1 MGGMRDRMGNDFVRE
16 ECTQGRVDGCRE
28 GADESHEVI
37 ERCCGFVLSCFVL
50 QNYAVVRTARHR
62 ILFWKDR
69 RVNKREY

>member
-1 MGGMRDRMGNDFVRE
+1 MGNDFVRE

-50 QNYAVVRTARHR
+50 KLCSRQNST
-62 ILFWKDR
+62 LSNTFL
-69 RVNKREY
+69 EGP